1 MKKGK
6 LVAVGLVP
14 LALGAVLHAIVLAR
28 PDTIPPVF
36 WIGVGFL
43 LLWGVLGYL
52 LCGWGDS
59 KIEVTAYAHL
69 IGGIFLLL
77 ILFQEIVLGHYL
89 SNALGLVTQSYFLLL
104 LNVSFWLAPW
114 AGYVWAVNIVALVL
128 MIGAFYLGCHIKK
141 K

>member
-77 ILFQEIVLGHYL
+77 
-89 SNALGLVTQSYFLLL
+89 
-104 LNVSFWLAPW
+104 NVSFWLAPW
-114 AGYVWAVNIVALVL
+114 ASYVWAVNIVALVL
-128 MIGAFYLGCHIKK
+128 MIGVFYLGCHIKK